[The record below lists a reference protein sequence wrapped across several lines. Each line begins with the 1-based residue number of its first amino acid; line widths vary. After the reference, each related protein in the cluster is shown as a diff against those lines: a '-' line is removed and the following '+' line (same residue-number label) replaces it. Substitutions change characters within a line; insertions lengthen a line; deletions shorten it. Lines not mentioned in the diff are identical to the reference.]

1 MMHALYPELGHF
13 FAVFPSKCFTT
24 HHLLFIIL
32 LQLCQL
38 HVCQVSIFHLKFNC
52 QLNNMTSVDQIVI
65 TTYLHM
71 DSNNIS
77 TLRYNYKYFHY
88 SQILQLLFLWFS
100 VSTKYF
106 ESTFNDAIK
115 KNGLLAIII
124 LMN

>member
-52 QLNNMTSVDQIVI
+52 QLNNTISVDQIVN
-65 TTYLHM
+65 YLAIRM
-71 DSNNIS
+71 DSNNILHGDIIIN
-77 TLRYNYKYFHY
+77 TFITAKII
-88 SQILQLLFLWFS
+88 QILRLTFLWFS

-106 ESTFNDAIK
+106 DTMFNQHSMM
-115 KNGLLAIII
+115 LLR
-124 LMN
+124 MDY